1 MSYLGVF
8 ESLRE
13 LFPQVDARI
22 LKAASIEH
30 ANNVDAA
37 IDFIL
42 QEVIPS
48 IPEPSYSL
56 ENSENKSSLY
66 QASPEGLNKKTEE
79 ASTSSISSTPSPV
92 RKFTSDEKGKAV
104 LHSNESELD
113 EGSELYNSIVST
125 IPPKRNGSH
134 HQVLNNEGMSRSSS
148 ESRNWDLSVLIANNR
163 ASSQD
168 GQVGNY
174 PDQSRENGGH
184 KVGLKENET
193 DGSNGLN
200 DHHAFESEVNAWSS
214 HSVNAESLED
224 IVSDAKSSKVN
235 LVFAIE
241 MLTTMLNNVVQ
252 LEEKAKSAKE
262 EASTAGQNTL
272 SKVEDLKQMLLR
284 AKEANDMHAGEVFG
298 ERSILSTEAR
308 ELQSRLRSLSD
319 EKNNSLEIIEEINRT
334 LEARLAAA
342 QEEILKAENL
352 RLEREESAQRILKEQ
367 EEMMNAIVE
376 ESKKLQKE
384 AEENTKLREFLVER
398 GRVVDSLQGEI
409 AVICEDITRLKEI
422 VEGHLPMTKS
432 MLSTISSLSS
442 SYSSSSGS
450 LNKSTSSHKDATN
463 INSNEKTMA
472 TQSETSDGDGSN
484 LINKNDGWELFEE
497 SWISPEQ

>member
-1 MSYLGVF
+1 MSYMGVF

-37 IDFIL
+37 VDFIL

-56 ENSENKSSLY
+56 ESSENNSSLY
-66 QASPEGLNKKTEE
+66 QASPEGLNKKPEE
-79 ASTSSISSTPSPV
+79 ASTSRISSTPSPV
-92 RKFTSDEKGKAV
+92 RNLTSCKKGKAV
-104 LHSNESELD
+104 LHPNELELD
-113 EGSELYNSIVST
+113 ESSELYNSIVST
-125 IPPKRNGSH
+125 IPPKRNSS
-134 HQVLNNEGMSRSSS
+134 HQVLSNEGTSHSSS

-168 GQVGNY
+168 GEVGNY
-174 PDQSRENGGH
+174 PDQSMENGGH
-184 KVGLKENET
+184 KDGLKENEM

-200 DHHAFESEVNAWSS
+200 DHSAFESEVIARSS
-214 HSVNAESLED
+214 HSVDADILED

-235 LVFAIE
+235 LVSSIE
-241 MLTTMLNNVVQ
+241 MLTKMLNNVVQ
-252 LEEKAKSAKE
+252 LEEKAKNTKE

-272 SKVEDLKQMLLR
+272 SKVEDLKQMLLC
-284 AKEANDMHAGEVFG
+284 AQEANDMHAGEVYG

-308 ELQSRLRSLSD
+308 ELQSRLLSLSD
-319 EKNNSLEIIEEINRT
+319 EKNKSLEIIEKIHRT

-342 QEEILKAENL
+342 EEEIAKAENI
-352 RLEREESAQRILKEQ
+352 RLEKEESAQRILKEQ

-384 AEENTKLREFLVER
+384 AEENVKLREFLVER

-432 MLSTISSLSS
+432 ILSTISSLSS
-442 SYSSSSGS
+442 SSSES
-450 LNKSTSSHKDATN
+450 LNKSTSSHREATI
-463 INSNEKTMA
+463 INSNEKTMDS
-472 TQSETSDGDGSN
+472 QSETSDGSN
-484 LINKNDGWELFEE
+484 SINRNDGWELFEE
-497 SWISPEQ
+497 AWISPEHR

>member
-37 IDFIL
+37 VDFIL

-79 ASTSSISSTPSPV
+79 VSTSSISSTPSPV

-104 LHSNESELD
+104 SHSNESELD
-113 EGSELYNSIVST
+113 ESSELYNSIVST
-125 IPPKRNGSH
+125 TPPKRNGS
-134 HQVLNNEGMSRSSS
+134 HQVLNNEGMSHSSS

-168 GQVGNY
+168 GQVCNY

-200 DHHAFESEVNAWSS
+200 DHRAFESEVMAWSS
-214 HSVNAESLED
+214 RSVNAESLED

-319 EKNNSLEIIEEINRT
+319 EKNKSLEIIEEIHQT

-342 QEEILKAENL
+342 EEEIIMAENA
-352 RLEREESAQRILKEQ
+352 RLEREESAQRTLKEQ
-367 EEMMNAIVE
+367 EDMMNAIVE

-422 VEGHLPMTKS
+422 VEGNLPMTKS
-432 MLSTISSLSS
+432 ILSTISSLS

-484 LINKNDGWELFEE
+484 PINKNDGWELFEE